1 MLNSI
6 KNNQIIEGYFIVY
19 KKEILTAKNGSKYLN
34 LVLGDKSGQIN
45 AKMWDISRDFEEI
58 TDEDVVFVKGKVD
71 KFKENLQIILEHI
84 EKKVVSEDIL
94 NNLII
99 TTEKNI
105 DEMFGKLMTFKDSI
119 YTKVIRKL
127 IDKVFDEDFLLKF
140 KLAPAA
146 TSFHHAYRGGLLEHT
161 LSVVNLC
168 DKFATAYENINR
180 DILISGA
187 ILHDIGKVIE
197 YNNKTFKRTDEG
209 KLLGHIAIGITIV
222 DKKAKKIREFPE
234 KILNAIKHLIL
245 SHHGEL
251 EWGSP
256 VQPATVEAVLLHYAD
271 NIDSKIQTF
280 MEMGQDKKGWQ
291 YNKSLRR
298 NVYLENIMDGDSNES
313 NVNKLQKTLF

>member
-1 MLNSI
+1 
-6 KNNQIIEGYFIVY
+6 
-19 KKEILTAKNGSKYLN
+19 
-34 LVLGDKSGQIN
+34 
-45 AKMWDISRDFEEI
+45 
-58 TDEDVVFVKGKVD
+58 
-71 KFKENLQIILEHI
+71 
-84 EKKVVSEDIL
+84 
-94 NNLII
+94 
-99 TTEKNI
+99 
-105 DEMFGKLMTFKDSI
+105 
-119 YTKVIRKL
+119 L